1 MDPRNERVA
10 AHVRHERGAAVSL
23 EEGLTGRVIVLYQNG
38 EQVPLLPA
46 RQVPATVEGV
56 AIHNIQNAMFAAAIA
71 HGLGIGVENIRQ
83 GLRTFTADFFQ
94 TPGRLNFYN
103 EHPFRVLLDYA
114 HNAHGMQAMTRLIRG
129 LAVHGR
135 RIGVIAAPGDRR
147 DEDIAGLATAAA
159 PAFDLVL
166 VREDDNRRGRPP
178 GEVGELLRRGL
189 VAAGFPADCIA
200 PEIYPEEQA
209 VAKALDIARAGDLLV
224 IFGDNLGRVWDQI
237 VSFRG
242 PRPEGAGE
250 DATTA
255 EAAVMAGKAS
265 TAGEAAGAGEGSSA
279 GPPAAAA
286 PAGGAGETV
295 DGGPAQAAPAAP
307 AAAAVQTAPAR
318 PAAAPALTAPAQPA
332 AWAMAVDSSPSAP
345 GAPAWPPADRERAQF
360 GTAGRSSAGA
370 DPRDAPSWPAPAASS
385 EILADDFDD

>member
-1 MDPRNERVA
+1 MARDHCVLNADDPRVVRVARHSPGRPIYVTMDPRNERV
-10 AHVRHERGAAVSL
+10 AAVSL

-56 AIHNIQNAMFAAAIA
+56 AIHNIQNAMFAAAST

-94 TPGRLNFYN
+94 MPGRLNFCN

-166 VREDDNRRGRPP
+166 VREDHNRRGRPP
-178 GEVGELLRRGL
+178 GEVGELQRHGL

-242 PRPEGAGE
+242 PRPGGAGE
-250 DATTA
+250 DAATA
-255 EAAVMAGKAS
+255 EAAVPSVTAGKAA
-265 TAGEAAGAGEGSSA
+265 TGAEAAAAAGDVSSA

-286 PAGGAGETV
+286 PAGGAAE
-295 DGGPAQAAPAAP
+295 
-307 AAAAVQTAPAR
+307 AR
-318 PAAAPALTAPAQPA
+318 
-332 AWAMAVDSSPSAP
+332 D
-345 GAPAWPPADRERAQF
+345 GAPAWPPADRGRD
-360 GTAGRSSAGA
+360 GTARASGA
-370 DPRDAPSWPAPAASS
+370 VEPREAPSWPAPAANT
-385 EILADDFDD
+385 EILPDDFDD